1 MWRVMR
7 HGRTIGALTLDGSG
21 GREHHKVESF
31 GAGDGTKRDGGG
43 EAMWKGRRRRES
55 IMGDE
60 VYQLSTEPD
69 PITAAPDYGWGQT
82 NKI

>member
-7 HGRTIGALTLDGSG
+7 HERTIGALTLDGSG

-43 EAMWKGRRRRES
+43 
-55 IMGDE
+55 GDVE
-60 VYQLSTEPD
+60 GKTQTG
-69 PITAAPDYGWGQT
+69 INYGG
-82 NKI
+82 